1 MAPEVKNEKP
11 YGTKAD
17 IYSVGVVAYELYSG
31 ELPTYESL

>member
-1 MAPEVKNEKP
+1 MSPEVKNERA

-17 IYSVGVVAYELYSG
+17 IYSVGVVAYELFSG